1 MRVPTI
7 TRLTKSIFTGMALAL
22 ALTQTSKALDNGVD
36 PWNLQKGDWV
46 YVLSTATNKLGGN
59 VTSVTNVASLMNYE
73 KSQGMAFI
81 VIKHGEGS
89 TNFPSAGSPQ
99 FTASVVTAAHNAGL
113 KIFGYTRSYGV
124 NITGEIQVAT
134 NALNLGAD
142 GYIIDAEVEWEGLAN
157 APTKATNLLQG
168 IKNVFPNRFLA
179 HSPFMYVSLH
189 SSFPYK
195 QFGLFCDA
203 VMPQD
208 YWHEMGIS
216 STACV
221 ADMDTEWNNF
231 HASLTGSWT
240 NAIKPVAPIGQ
251 AWNGVTST
259 EINNFYNAVKTSANP
274 ATPGGYNSI
283 SWWRADLHTAS
294 MWTAIGGNTI
304 GDNTSVAPV
313 ISNVTATNIS
323 NNSATIT
330 WTTDQNSDSVVNY
343 GLTSSY
349 GSTTSSSTMTVSHSV
364 NIAGLSAATTYH
376 FRVKSKNIN
385 NLTAT
390 SGDFTFV
397 TTSGVSDI
405 TIDNT
410 GATVVGTWSTGTSAT
425 DKFGSDYRYKGG
437 GTGASYLQYTPNITT
452 AGDYNVYA
460 WYSAGANRT
469 VAAPYTIT
477 YNGGTTA
484 TTLNQQANGGAWNLV
499 GTFNFAL
506 GTAGNVKVND
516 NYADS
521 ANVVI
526 ADAIKFSFAAA
537 PTPPV
542 APSGLTATTIS
553 SSRIDLSWTDNS
565 SDETGFTVSRST
577 TPGGPYS
584 DIATTAAN
592 ATSYSNT
599 GLSSSTTYYY
609 VVRAVNA
616 AGSSALSAQAS
627 ATTSGTPPAAPS
639 GLSAATVSSS
649 RIDLSWTDNS
659 GNETGF
665 VVARSTTSGGP
676 YTDIVTTAASATSYS
691 NTGLSASTT
700 YYYVVRAINGAGSSA
715 NSAQASATTAATPPA
730 APSGLTA
737 TAISSGQVNLAWTDN
752 SANETSFIVARSTTS
767 GGPYTD
773 IATLGAN
780 VTAYSDTAVGAN
792 TTYFYVVRSANAG
805 GSSAN
810 SAQASVTTPSGA
822 PVAPSGLVATPSSST
837 AIRLSWTDN
846 SNNEAN
852 FIVGRSTT
860 SGGPYTDIA
869 TLGANVTTY
878 TNTGLT
884 AGTTYY
890 YVVRSSNGNGS
901 SVNSAQASAS
911 PVADIIIDNPSA
923 TVTGTWSTGTSSTD
937 KFGTDY
943 RFVSA
948 AGTGVNNLKY
958 TPTIAV
964 AGNYNVYEWH
974 PQGSN
979 RTTDAPIVVKD
990 HGGTVTNR
998 VNQTINGG
1006 TWVLL
1011 GTYNFAAGTTGNVKV
1026 QDNYTTGTVV
1036 MADAIKFVLNN

>member
-1 MRVPTI
+1 
-7 TRLTKSIFTGMALAL
+7 MAFAL

-59 VTSVTNVASLMNYE
+59 VTSVTNVQSLMNYE
-73 KSQGMAFI
+73 KSQGMNFI

-99 FTASVVTAAHNAGL
+99 FTASVVNAAHTAGL

-124 NITGEIQVAT
+124 NINGEIQVAT

-142 GYIIDAEVEWEGLAN
+142 GYIIDAEVEWEGLSGA
-157 APTKATNLLQG
+157 ATKATNLLQG

-208 YWHEMGIS
+208 YWHEFGIS

-240 NAIKPVAPIGQ
+240 NAIKPIAPIGQ
-251 AWNGVTST
+251 AWNGVTGT
-259 EINNFYNAVKTSANP
+259 EINNFYNAVKTSADP
-274 ATPGGYNSI
+274 ATPGGYKSI
-283 SWWRADLHTAS
+283 SWWRADLHTAA
-294 MWTAIGGNTI
+294 MWTAIAGNTI

-313 ISNVTATNIS
+313 ISNVAATNIS

-349 GSTTSSSTMTVSHSV
+349 GSTTSSATMVQSHSV
-364 NIAGLSAATTYH
+364 NLTGLSAATTYH
-376 FRVKSKNIN
+376 FRVKSKNIS

-397 TTSGVSDI
+397 TTLGVSDI

-410 GATVVGTWSTGTSAT
+410 SATVVGTWSTGTSAT

-437 GTGASYLQYTPNITT
+437 GTGAAYLQYTPNITT

-469 VAAPYTIT
+469 VAAPYIIA
-477 YNGGTTA
+477 YNGGTTSA
-484 TTLNQQANGGAWNLV
+484 ALNQQANGGSWNLI

-506 GTAGNVKVND
+506 GTAGSIKVTD

-526 ADAIKFSFAAA
+526 ADAIKFSFATV
-537 PTPPV
+537 PTPPA
-542 APSGLTATTIS
+542 APSGLSATTIS
-553 SSRIDLSWTDNS
+553 SSRIDLNWTDNS
-565 SDETGFTVSRST
+565 SDETGFVVSRST
-577 TPGGPYS
+577 TSGGSYS
-584 DIATTAAN
+584 DIVTTAAN

-599 GLSSSTTYYY
+599 GL
-609 VVRAVNA
+609 A
-616 AGSSALSAQAS
+616 
-627 ATTSGTPPAAPS
+627 
-639 GLSAATVSSS
+639 
-649 RIDLSWTDNS
+649 
-659 GNETGF
+659 
-665 VVARSTTSGGP
+665 
-676 YTDIVTTAASATSYS
+676 
-691 NTGLSASTT
+691 ASTT
-700 YYYVVRAINGAGSSA
+700 YYYVVRAINTAGSSA
-715 NSAQASATTAATPPA
+715 LSSQASATTSGVPPT

-752 SANETSFIVARSTTS
+752 SGNETSFIVGRSTTS

-773 IATLGAN
+773 IVTLGAN
-780 VTAYSDTAVGAN
+780 VTSYSDTAVGAN
-792 TTYFYVVRSANAG
+792 TTYFYVVRAANAA

-810 SAQASVTTPSGA
+810 SAPASVTTPSGA
-822 PVAPSGLVATPSSST
+822 PVAPSGLVATAISST
-837 AIRLSWTDN
+837 AIRLTWTDN

-911 PVADIIIDNPSA
+911 PVAEIIIDNPAA
-923 TVTGTWSTGTSSTD
+923 TVTGTWSTGTGSTD

-943 RFVSA
+943 RFVDIK
-948 AGTGVNNLKY
+948 GTGAKSMKY

-964 AGNYNVYEWH
+964 AGNYDVFEWH
-974 PQGSN
+974 AQGSN
-979 RTTDAPIVVKD
+979 RSTDAPIVVKYN
-990 HGGTVTNR
+990 GGTVTNR
-998 VNQTINGG
+998 INQTINGG
-1006 TWVLL
+1006 TWVLV
-1011 GTYNFAAGTTGNVKV
+1011 GKFNFAAGTTGNVKV

-1036 MADAIKFVLNN
+1036 IADAVKFVLNN